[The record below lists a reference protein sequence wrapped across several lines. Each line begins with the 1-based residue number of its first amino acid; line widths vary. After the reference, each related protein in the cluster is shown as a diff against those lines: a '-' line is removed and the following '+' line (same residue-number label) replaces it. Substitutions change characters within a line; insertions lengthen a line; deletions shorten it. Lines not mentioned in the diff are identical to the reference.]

1 MLSFWFKEALRTFSR
16 AKSSFILSLISL
28 SISII
33 LITVSLYSI
42 ILVNEISD
50 KIKGNF
56 ILNIFLSDTLSTSVI
71 NELKSNLQQKKYTAS
86 VVFIDKEEAAQAFI
100 KDTGEDFRKILDY
113 NPIPASILLR
123 LKPEYIDTDSVRVIK
138 KELARVTSVDE
149 IIFEHELLEKV
160 VMALKNIQKYVFIIT
175 AVLVLISVYITYST
189 IKLVISLKREEL
201 ETMKLVGAKL
211 SSIKMPLIIN
221 EIITGIFASV
231 ISISILK
238 LAFLYLK
245 TLNYIS
251 IIYEP
256 SAVLFVVTFFTGPMI
271 SLIVSIIVLRQITL
285 KI

>member
-1 MLSFWFKEALRTFSR
+1 
-16 AKSSFILSLISL
+16 
-28 SISII
+28 

-245 TLNYIS
+245 TLNYTS

>member
-245 TLNYIS
+245 TLNYTS